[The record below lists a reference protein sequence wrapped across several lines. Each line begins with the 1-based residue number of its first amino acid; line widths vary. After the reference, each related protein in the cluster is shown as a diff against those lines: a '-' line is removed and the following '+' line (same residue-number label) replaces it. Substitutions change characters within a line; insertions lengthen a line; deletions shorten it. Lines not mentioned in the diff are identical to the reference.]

1 MKKLKIFIGLVVSLI
16 IGISISYLF
25 RQENSHFDY
34 EIDPKYYSLEQST
47 FENDFDYAFD
57 TLEKY
62 YALFYRNGTYDFL
75 KNRESYKK
83 EIKNLKTDKEFFDK
97 MNDIL
102 ADLGDGHT
110 NLLDNEESYDMKETF
125 VLSNKEEKGL
135 VNVDLINYLFGTKI
149 SRFFD
154 KIFKESRAATKNL
167 ITQDIN
173 KDIAYLKIRA
183 MINPGTHD
191 FKEDLDLLKTYLKKS
206 KNKKALIIDLR
217 GNGGGNSAYT
227 DTYLYPMILGDKN
240 FKESREYILFR
251 SDEVFKYDPQYPEL
265 RDSIEKMKEDDYQ
278 YLEENIP
285 FLKKDKKMMAD
296 IRKNYTHIIFN
307 PGLENPGEF
316 GDEYKFNGNLYLL
329 VDRDVYS
336 SAQIAA
342 HVFRDNDFGTIIGEK
357 TGGDGIGTTPAM
369 VKLPN
374 TKYIL
379 RFSHELGL
387 RETVSIEEST
397 YTIPDI
403 EIPKEDQSEILSNDG
418 CVKKVIELESKNTKK
433 KSL

>member
-1 MKKLKIFIGLVVSLI
+1 MKKLTKILGLLFAII
-16 IGISISYLF
+16 IGITLSFLLRSK
-25 RQENSHFDY
+25 ESHFDY
-34 EIDPKYYSLEQST
+34 EIDQKYYSKDQSP

-97 MNDIL
+97 MNRIL
-102 ADLGDGHT
+102 EDLSDGHT
-110 NLLDNEESYDMKETF
+110 NLLDNNESYDMKETF

-149 SRFFD
+149 SSNEIIN

-173 KDIAYLKIRA
+173 NDIAYLKIRA
-183 MINPGTHD
+183 MIDPGTPD
-191 FKEDLDLLKTYLKKS
+191 FEEDLDLLKTYLKKS

-227 DTYLYPMILGDKN
+227 NFYLYPMILGKKD
-240 FKESREYILFR
+240 FKGTYEYILFR

-265 RDSIEKMKEDDYQ
+265 RDSIKKIKDSDFK

-285 FLKKDKKMMAD
+285 FLKKDKKMMDD

-329 VDRDVYS
+329 IDEDVYS
-336 SAQIAA
+336 SGQIAA
-342 HVFRDNDFGTIIGEK
+342 HFFRDNNLGTIIGGK

-387 RETVSIEEST
+387 RETESMEEST

-403 EIPKEDQSEILSNDG
+403 EIPRKDQSQIPSNDG
-418 CVKKVIELESKNTKK
+418 CVKKVIEIESQSK
-433 KSL
+433 

>member
-1 MKKLKIFIGLVVSLI
+1 MKKYKKILTLAIALI
-16 IGISISYLF
+16 IGLSLSFILID
-25 RQENSHFDY
+25 RKEHFDY
-34 EIDPKYYSLEQST
+34 EIDPKYYSKTQSP

-57 TLEKY
+57 TLENY
-62 YALFYRNGTYDFL
+62 YALFYRNGSYDFL
-75 KNRESYKK
+75 KRRSDYKK
-83 EIKNLKTDKEFFDK
+83 VIKNLSTDREFFDR
-97 MNDIL
+97 MNKIL
-102 ADLGDGHT
+102 EDLGDGHT
-110 NLLDNEESYDMKETF
+110 NLLDSEESYDMKATF
-125 VLSNKEEKGL
+125 VLSNKEAKGK

-154 KIFKESRAATKNL
+154 KAFKESRAATKNL

-173 KDIAYLKIRA
+173 KDIAYLKVRA
-183 MINPGTHD
+183 MIDPGTAD
-191 FKEDLDLLKTYLKKS
+191 FEEDLELLKTYLKKS

-227 DTYLYPMILGDKN
+227 DSYLYPMILGKRD
-240 FKESREYILFR
+240 FKDSHEYILFR

-265 RDSIEKMKEDDYQ
+265 KESIKKIKESDFK
-278 YLEENIP
+278 YLEDNIP
-285 FLKKDKKMMAD
+285 FLKKDKEMMDD

-307 PGLENPGEF
+307 PGLENAGEF

-329 VDRDVYS
+329 IDEDVYS
-336 SAQIAA
+336 SGQIAA
-342 HVFRDNDFGTIIGEK
+342 HFFRDNKLGTIIGEK

-387 RETVSIEEST
+387 RETKSMEEST

-403 EIPKEDQSEILSNDG
+403 EIPKKDQSEIPSNDG
-418 CVKKVIELESKNTKK
+418 CVKKVIEIEAQKN
-433 KSL
+433 

>member
-1 MKKLKIFIGLVVSLI
+1 MKKLTKILGLFFAI
-16 IGISISYLF
+16 IVGISLSFLL
-25 RQENSHFDY
+25 RSKESHFDY
-34 EIDPKYYSLEQST
+34 EIDPKYYSEDQSP

-75 KNRESYKK
+75 KNRDFYKK

-97 MNDIL
+97 MNRIL
-102 ADLGDGHT
+102 EDLGDGHT
-110 NLLDNEESYDMKETF
+110 NLLDNNESYDMKETF

-149 SRFFD
+149 SSNEIIN
-154 KIFKESRAATKNL
+154 KIFKESRAATRNL

-173 KDIAYLKIRA
+173 KDIAYIKIRA
-183 MINPGTHD
+183 MIDPGTPD
-191 FKEDLDLLKTYLKKS
+191 FEEDLDLLKTYLKKS

-227 DTYLYPMILGDKN
+227 NFYLYPMILGKKD
-240 FKESREYILFR
+240 FKDTNEYILFR

-265 RDSIEKMKEDDYQ
+265 KSSIKKIKESDFT

-285 FLKKDKKMMAD
+285 FLKKDKEMMDD

-307 PGLENPGEF
+307 PGLENAGEF
-316 GDEYKFNGNLYLL
+316 GDDYKFNGKLYLL
-329 VDRDVYS
+329 IDEDVYS

-342 HVFRDNDFGTIIGEK
+342 HFFRDNNLGTIIGEK

-387 RETVSIEEST
+387 RETESMEEST

-403 EIPKEDQSEILSNDG
+403 EIPRKDQSQIPSNDG
-418 CVKKVIELESKNTKK
+418 CVKKVIELEGQSK
-433 KSL
+433 

>member
-1 MKKLKIFIGLVVSLI
+1 MKKYKKILTLAIALI
-16 IGISISYLF
+16 IGLSLSFIL
-25 RQENSHFDY
+25 RDRKEHFDY
-34 EIDPKYYSLEQST
+34 EIDPKYYSKSQSP

-57 TLEKY
+57 TLENY

-75 KNRESYKK
+75 ERRSDYKK
-83 EIKNLKTDKEFFDK
+83 EIKNLSTDREFFDR
-97 MNDIL
+97 MNKIL
-102 ADLGDGHT
+102 EDLGDGHT
-110 NLLDNEESYDMKETF
+110 NLLDSEEAYDMKATF
-125 VLSNKEEKGL
+125 VLSNKEAEGE

-154 KIFKESRAATKNL
+154 KVFKESRAATKNL

-183 MINPGTHD
+183 MIDPGTAD
-191 FKEDLDLLKTYLKKS
+191 FEEDLDLLKTYLKKS

-227 DTYLYPMILGDKN
+227 DSYLYPMILGKRE
-240 FKESREYILFR
+240 FKDSHEYILFR

-265 RDSIEKMKEDDYQ
+265 KDAIKKIKESDFK
-278 YLEENIP
+278 YLEDNIP
-285 FLKKDKKMMAD
+285 FLKKDKEMMD
-296 IRKNYTHIIFN
+296 NIRKNYTHIIFN
-307 PGLENPGEF
+307 PGLENAGEF
-316 GDEYKFNGNLYLL
+316 GDDYKFNGKLYLL
-329 VDRDVYS
+329 IDEDVYS
-336 SAQIAA
+336 SGQRAA
-342 HVFRDNDFGTIIGEK
+342 HFFRDNKLGTIIGEK

-387 RETVSIEEST
+387 RETKSMEEST

-403 EIPKEDQSEILSNDG
+403 KISKKDQSEIPSNDG
-418 CVKKVIELESKNTKK
+418 CVKKVIEIEAQKN
-433 KSL
+433 

>member
-1 MKKLKIFIGLVVSLI
+1 MKKLTKILGLLFAII
-16 IGISISYLF
+16 IGITLSFLLRSKD
-25 RQENSHFDY
+25 SHFDY
-34 EIDPKYYSLEQST
+34 EIDPKYYSENQSP

-57 TLEKY
+57 ILEKY

-97 MNDIL
+97 MNRIL
-102 ADLGDGHT
+102 EDLGDGHT
-110 NLLDNEESYDMKETF
+110 NLLDNNESYDMKETF

-149 SRFFD
+149 SSNEIIN
-154 KIFKESRAATKNL
+154 KIFKESSAATKNL

-183 MINPGTHD
+183 MIDPGTPD
-191 FKEDLDLLKTYLKKS
+191 FEEDLDLLKTYLKKS

-227 DTYLYPMILGDKN
+227 NFYLYPMILGKKD
-240 FKESREYILFR
+240 FKDTNEYILFR

-265 RDSIEKMKEDDYQ
+265 KSSIKKIKESDFK

-285 FLKKDKKMMAD
+285 FLKKDKKMMDD

-307 PGLENPGEF
+307 PGLENAGEF
-316 GDEYKFNGNLYLL
+316 GDDYKFNGNLYLL
-329 VDRDVYS
+329 IDEDVYS
-336 SAQIAA
+336 SGQIAA
-342 HVFRDNDFGTIIGEK
+342 HFFRDNNLGTIIGEK

-387 RETVSIEEST
+387 RETNSIEEST

-403 EIPKEDQSEILSNDG
+403 EIPRKDQSQIPSNDG
-418 CVKKVIELESKNTKK
+418 CVKKVIELEGQSK
-433 KSL
+433 

>member
-1 MKKLKIFIGLVVSLI
+1 MKKLTKILGLFLAI
-16 IGISISYLF
+16 IVGISLSFLL
-25 RQENSHFDY
+25 RSKDSHFDY
-34 EIDPKYYSLEQST
+34 EIDPKYYSEDQSP

-75 KNRESYKK
+75 KNRDSYKK

-97 MNDIL
+97 MNRIL
-102 ADLGDGHT
+102 EDLGDGHT
-110 NLLDNEESYDMKETF
+110 NLLDNDESYDMKETF

-149 SRFFD
+149 SSNEIIN

-183 MINPGTHD
+183 MIDPGTPD
-191 FKEDLDLLKTYLKKS
+191 FEEDLDLLKTYLKKS

-227 DTYLYPMILGDKN
+227 NFYLYPMILGKKD
-240 FKESREYILFR
+240 FKDTNEYILFR

-265 RDSIEKMKEDDYQ
+265 KSSIKKIKESDFT

-285 FLKKDKKMMAD
+285 FLKKDKEMMDD

-307 PGLENPGEF
+307 PGLENAGEF
-316 GDEYKFNGNLYLL
+316 GDDYKFNGKLYLL
-329 VDRDVYS
+329 IDEDVYS
-336 SAQIAA
+336 SGQIAA
-342 HVFRDNDFGTIIGEK
+342 HFFRDNNLGTIIGEK

-387 RETVSIEEST
+387 RETNSIEEST

-403 EIPKEDQSEILSNDG
+403 EIPRKDQSQIPSNDG
-418 CVKKVIELESKNTKK
+418 CVKKVIELEGQSK
-433 KSL
+433 